1 MAVAKI
7 RLYLVLKSTENQ
19 NKIILHE
26 WMINQIIEDLKIKN
40 FYILGCQCKYELHVL
55 ILFVFTKGIVSG
67 HCINTL
73 AEENLATRC

>member
-1 MAVAKI
+1 
-7 RLYLVLKSTENQ
+7 
-19 NKIILHE
+19 
-26 WMINQIIEDLKIKN
+26 MINQIIEDLKIKN